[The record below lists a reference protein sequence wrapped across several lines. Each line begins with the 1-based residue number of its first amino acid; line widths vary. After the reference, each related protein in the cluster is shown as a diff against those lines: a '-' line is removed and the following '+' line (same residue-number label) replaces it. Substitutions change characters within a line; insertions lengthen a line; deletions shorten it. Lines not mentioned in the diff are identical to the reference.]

1 MKRFAKSLAVL
12 FAAILAISV
21 FAFAAETE
29 EKTYIVYPKEEIALF
44 SADEDAPEY
53 MVIGEEEL
61 NMLLEEAPEM
71 IDWYEENIKGEL
83 FDTDTVPY
91 DSIYMEKTT
100 VDNVVYEG
108 YVKYEL
114 QVINAAKVW
123 EKGYYGDG
131 IKVAVIDSGIDTD
144 HPEFAGR
151 ILDGK
156 DYTTKDLLNKVKRKF
171 LKFSA

>member
-1 MKRFAKSLAVL
+1 MKKLSKILAVL
-12 FAAILAISV
+12 FVAILAVSV
-21 FAFAAETE
+21 FVFAEEADE

-100 VDNVVYEG
+100 VDN
-108 YVKYEL
+108 
-114 QVINAAKVW
+114 
-123 EKGYYGDG
+123 
-131 IKVAVIDSGIDTD
+131 
-144 HPEFAGR
+144 
-151 ILDGK
+151 
-156 DYTTKDLLNKVKRKF
+156 
-171 LKFSA
+171 